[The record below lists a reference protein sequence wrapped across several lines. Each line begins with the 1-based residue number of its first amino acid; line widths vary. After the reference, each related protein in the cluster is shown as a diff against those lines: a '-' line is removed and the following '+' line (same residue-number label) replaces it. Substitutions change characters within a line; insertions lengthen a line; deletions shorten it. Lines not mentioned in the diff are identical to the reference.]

1 MISIIIQLLSGLLLT
16 GIALALSVLALRE
29 LLKLDNRRRKQL
41 EDRVST
47 MVKYSDFSPK
57 QQYWIMNAAAA
68 KMISYQLIGRNSS
81 LRFYTLNE
89 GAIVILGMNI
99 AIPAIV
105 GAFFPAQAMHGLA
118 LMGFLSA
125 VGVIATG
132 FDKLEQNS
140 ARWQDCHEIAS
151 LIEDALNELLTD
163 TPDIPLDKQYQQF
176 VKEYEAIS
184 KLERELQKKRV
195 KAAQA
200 VASEQAED
208 LKSGIAQGRE
218 EYRAAYEQKPIAA
231 VLASVPGQMAPIS
244 REETKAAAWDTAAR
258 LRTELGM
265 TGNLARPETIAVEPE
280 IRQDTIEGAGN
291 VTIDEFI
298 NYSMSSVSGGGDDD
312 EPLSG
317 VFKSQW

>member
-1 MISIIIQLLSGLLLT
+1 MMSIIIQLLSGLLLT

-184 KLERELQKKRV
+184 RLERELQKKRV

-208 LKSGIAQGRE
+208 LKSGIAQGLGHSGSIENR
-218 EYRAAYEQKPIAA
+218 
-231 VLASVPGQMAPIS
+231 
-244 REETKAAAWDTAAR
+244 TWDDYW
-258 LRTELGM
+258 
-265 TGNLARPETIAVEPE
+265 
-280 IRQDTIEGAGN
+280 Q
-291 VTIDEFI
+291 
-298 NYSMSSVSGGGDDD
+298 YC
-312 EPLSG
+312 
-317 VFKSQW
+317 